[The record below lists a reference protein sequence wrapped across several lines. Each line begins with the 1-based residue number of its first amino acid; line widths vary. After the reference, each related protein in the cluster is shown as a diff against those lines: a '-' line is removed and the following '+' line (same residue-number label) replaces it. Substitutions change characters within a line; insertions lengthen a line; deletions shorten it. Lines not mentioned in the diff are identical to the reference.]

1 MVTSNKYYHVWVD
14 GVDGEGWRLILATHD
29 KDEAYRVCESY
40 DYDNSYSYVDEVEI
54 NGWEAY
60 LLLPRIPYFLWQ
72 DQKVVQKVY
81 EDEAEAKMHHK
92 LLGGALMQLVALEEG

>member
-54 NGWEAY
+54 N
-60 LLLPRIPYFLWQ
+60 
-72 DQKVVQKVY
+72 D
-81 EDEAEAKMHHK
+81 
-92 LLGGALMQLVALEEG
+92 